1 MNVRL
6 FCVKIR
12 LMKSN
17 ASDHSEGSAPKVVDL
32 EVVDSI
38 PGEHNEIGGTGKADA
53 EADPRARGVASN
65 MRFVVGLAL
74 AALADGLEVMFPP
87 LWIPIDLA
95 MVGVF
100 FFLWGFRW
108 EVALILLPELIP
120 GANMFPSWTLLAL
133 YLGRQGP
140 QKSA

>member
-1 MNVRL
+1 
-6 FCVKIR
+6 
-12 LMKSN
+12 MKSN
-17 ASDHSEGSAPKVVDL
+17 PPDQSERSAPKVVDL

-38 PGEHNEIGGTGKADA
+38 PGEPKETDGAGNAREGSV
-53 EADPRARGVASN
+53 PRATGAASN
-65 MRFVVGLAL
+65 VRFVIGLAF

-87 LWIPIDLA
+87 LWVPIDLA

-108 EVALILLPELIP
+108 EVALVLLPELIP